1 MNVNINV
8 KDLFN
13 PNSYSSK
20 AMPLCDEICTMLDDE
35 IGVSDEI
42 KECRKKNNKTYHKF
56 IDSLS
61 PEQSELYDDYY
72 WAQVEENA
80 ISDREYFSKG
90 MRLGA
95 ALMMELLGGME
106 LLNGGVEND

>member
-20 AMPLCDEICTMLDDE
+20 AMPLCDEICTMLDNQLC
-35 IGVSDEI
+35 VSDELQ
-42 KECRKKNNKTYHKF
+42 ECEKKNDKTYRKF

-61 PEQSELYDDYY
+61 PEQLKLYNDYSWELI
-72 WAQVEENA
+72 EENA
-80 ISDREYFSKG
+80 ILNREHFNMG
-90 MRLGA
+90 MRLGT

-106 LLNGGVEND
+106 RLNGGVDND